1 MRKDIIIIGAGE
13 AGLMLASEIK
23 LNDHSKKYNVLGFI
37 DDNTKIDKVLDY
49 AVLGNI
55 NNILNIVNQYKKEN
69 INISEF
75 IIAIPSADQK
85 TLLKILNI
93 IAQTDIKYK
102 IVPGF
107 FEIIQGSFSL
117 KDIRDTQASDLLG
130 REEVGFDEDILKD
143 FYKNKTI
150 LVTGGAGSI
159 GSEIVKQIITLPIKK
174 VIALDYNENSL
185 HALILAIKSEN
196 AINQNKF
203 DFLVANILD
212 ITKIDKFLQ
221 SEKIDIIFH
230 AAAHKHLPL
239 MEKYPE
245 EAIKNNILAT
255 NNLSKLAIKNNIK
268 NFVFIST
275 DKAVRPTSLMGA
287 SKRVCERI
295 IHSYSK
301 ENHNTNFKITRFG
314 NVLGSNGSVIPIF
327 EKQIRNGEAITITH
341 PEMVRFF
348 MSIREAARLV
358 IKASTLDNALIFTLD
373 MGKQI
378 KIIDLARNILRL
390 HGLTEKDIPIVF
402 TGIREGEKLYEE
414 ILMDNENLIPSPYT
428 KLFTAEDKTNHLK
441 ENERKTMIEEFEIA
455 STEYSKEEIKV
466 LIKKYIKEYIIKN

>member
-1 MRKDIIIIGAGE
+1 MKKNIIIIGAGE
-13 AGLMLASEIK
+13 AGFMLANEIK
-23 LNDHSKKYNVLGFI
+23 INNNSKKYNILGFI
-37 DDNTKIDKVLDY
+37 DDNTKIDKVFNY
-49 AVLGNI
+49 TVLGNI
-55 NNILNIVNQYKKEN
+55 SSISNIVNNYKKEN
-69 INISEF
+69 IQVDEF

-85 TLLKILNI
+85 TLFKILNI

-102 IVPGF
+102 IVPGL
-107 FEIIQGSFSL
+107 FEIIQGSFSI
-117 KDIRDTQASDLLG
+117 KDIRQTQASDLLG
-130 REEVGFDEDILKD
+130 REEVGFDEDVLKD
-143 FYKNKTI
+143 FYKNKTV

-159 GSEIVKQIITLPIKK
+159 GSEIIKQIITLPIKK

-185 HALILAIKSEN
+185 HSLILSIKNEN
-196 AINQNKF
+196 TINEDKF

-212 ITKIDKFLQ
+212 TIKIDKFLKA
-221 SEKIDIIFH
+221 EKIDIIFH

-255 NNLSKLAIKNNIK
+255 NELSALAIKNNIK

-287 SKRVCERI
+287 SKRVCEKI

-327 EKQIRNGEAITITH
+327 EKQIRNGEPITITH

-378 KIIDLARNILRL
+378 KIIDLAKNILRL

-414 ILMDNENLIPSPYT
+414 ILMDDETLLPSPYT

-441 ENERKTMIEEFEIA
+441 EKERKTMIEEFEIA
-455 STEYSKEEIKV
+455 SREYSKEEIKIV
-466 LIKKYIKEYIIKN
+466 IKKYIKEYITKN